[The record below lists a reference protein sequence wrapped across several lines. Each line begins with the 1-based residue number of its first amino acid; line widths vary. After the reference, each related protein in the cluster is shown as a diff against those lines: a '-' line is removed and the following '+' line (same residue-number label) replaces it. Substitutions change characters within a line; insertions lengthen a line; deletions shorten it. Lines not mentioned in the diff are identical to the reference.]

1 MSNVYETCPV
11 LENEQF
17 LLRLVEENDVKDLVK
32 VYSDK
37 NALPF
42 FNSDNCAGDNFYYP
56 TEERMLEAIK
66 YWLMEYSNKGF
77 VRFTIV
83 DKTKQEAV
91 GTIELFHRISE
102 DYYNNYGILRLDL
115 RSDYEKHEVIE
126 NILSVIIAPAYEMF
140 DCTMIA
146 TKAPIYAVERMEA
159 LENRGFEKSE
169 EPLVGGHDGKQYYDY
184 WVK

>member
-1 MSNVYETCPV
+1 MRNVYETCPV
-11 LENEQF
+11 IENEQF
-17 LLRLVEENDVKDLVK
+17 LLRLVEENDVKDLIK

-42 FNSDNCAGDNFYYP
+42 FNSDNCNGDNFYYP

-83 DKTKQEAV
+83 DKAQQEAV
-91 GTIELFHRISE
+91 GTIELFHRISA
-102 DYYNNYGILRLDL
+102 DCYNDGGVLRLDV
-115 RSDYEKHEVIE
+115 RSDCEKQEIIE
-126 NILSVIIAPAYEMF
+126 ELLSLIVPKAYEMF
-140 DCTMIA
+140 DCTTVI
-146 TKAPIYAVERMEA
+146 TKAPIYAVERVKA
-159 LENRGFEKSE
+159 LQEVGFEKSE
-169 EPLVGGHDGKQYYDY
+169 EPLGGGHEGKQYYDY